1 MRPVAIWLLG
11 LLLAAAGVRVASAA
25 EVTLN
30 EHGGPV
36 KGIAVSA
43 DGQRALTASF
53 DYSLIL
59 WDLPHQAVIRQLYG
73 HQAAVNAAA
82 FLPGDQAAVSASDDG
97 TVALWDLATGRLSAR
112 LTGHQGKV
120 TAVAVSPDGRL
131 AASAGWD
138 KTVRLW
144 DLGRRAQL
152 RALEAKDNVNAVR
165 FTPDGARVL
174 AGLSDG
180 SLLTWRVADGTEL
193 GDLKAHDFGVTALDL
208 GPDGR
213 VAVTGSID
221 ETVQLWDLASGARAQ
236 TLYGHEGPVLAV
248 ALSADGDLVASG
260 GLDGTVRLW
269 RRGDG
274 DRLGVF
280 RRHQGPVW
288 AVAFTPDGKTLL
300 SGGADGLVL
309 SYDLTREHAPDAVP
323 ESPLQVT
330 AGAAEGDGSRGGQLF
345 RKCVA
350 CHTVT
355 ADGGH
360 KAGPSLHGLFGRTAG
375 SRPDYPYSPA
385 LRQSH
390 MVWTETTVA
399 KLFEVGPQALVPGSK
414 MPLQRMPDA
423 ADRAELIAYLKRVTA
438 PRPGE

>member
-1 MRPVAIWLLG
+1 VRSALIWVLG
-11 LLLAAAGVRVASAA
+11 LLLGPLGVGVAGAA

-36 KGIAVSA
+36 KGIAVTA
-43 DGQRALTASF
+43 DGTRALSASF

-59 WDLPHQAVIRQLYG
+59 WDLPHQKVIRQLYG
-73 HQAAVNAAA
+73 HEAAVNAAA
-82 FLPGDQAAVSASDDG
+82 FLPGGEAAVSASDDG
-97 TVALWDLATGRLSAR
+97 TVGLWDLATGQLTARLS
-112 LTGHQGKV
+112 GHQGKV
-120 TAVAVSPDGRL
+120 TAIAVSPDGRL

-138 KTVRLW
+138 RTVRLW
-144 DLGRRAQL
+144 DLEQRREL
-152 RALEAKDNVNAVR
+152 RALEALDNANAVR
-165 FTPDGARVL
+165 FTPDGARLL

-180 SLLTWRVADGTEL
+180 SLQIWRAADGTRL
-193 GDLKAHDFGVTALDL
+193 GAIKAHDFGVTALDL

-221 ETVQLWDLASGARAQ
+221 ETVQLWDLATGERAE

-248 ALSADGDLVASG
+248 ALSADGLLVASG
-260 GLDGTVRLW
+260 GVDGTVRLW

-288 AVAFTPDGKTLL
+288 AVAFTPDGRTLL

-309 SYDLTREHAPDAVP
+309 SYDLTREHAPDAGP
-323 ESPLQVT
+323 EEVT
-330 AGAAEGDGSRGGQLF
+330 AAVPLDDGSRGGRLF

-355 ADGGH
+355 EDGGH
-360 KAGPSLHGLFGRTAG
+360 KAGPSLHGLFGRRAG
-375 SRPDYPYSPA
+375 SRPDYPYSAA
-385 LRQSH
+385 LRRSH
-390 MVWTETTVA
+390 MVWTEATVA
-399 KLFEVGPQALVPGSK
+399 KLFEVGPQGLVPGSK

-438 PRPGE
+438 PNDGQ